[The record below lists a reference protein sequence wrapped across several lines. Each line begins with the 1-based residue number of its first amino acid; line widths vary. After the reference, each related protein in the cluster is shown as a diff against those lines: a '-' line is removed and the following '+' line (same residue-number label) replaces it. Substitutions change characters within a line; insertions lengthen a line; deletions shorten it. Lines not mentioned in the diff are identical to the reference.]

1 MSSGMQD
8 GPILNPGDALK
19 PEKGSPSSRSIIMV
33 AGLVAVIVLTMVL
46 NQFRT
51 PPGGLVREKSAPKTV
66 SIETEKVDKEI
77 FLKQAGARIEALE
90 VERDTLKRIQE
101 QERHEKDE
109 IRKQIS
115 DLSKQIGSIQKTGTV
130 VMGDGKGPRAQAG
143 FPPLPPPL
151 APNGGATAQPASFP
165 VPRGPVAVS
174 QTAIATAATHTDIPF
189 DGLRVLFK
197 ADPTAAKKSEK
208 KLWLNTGT
216 IIPVKLLSGMDA
228 PAKTGSGAGSGA
240 GAGGGSQQSPY
251 PVLMVVR
258 DLMKLPNEVRVDA
271 RDCFLLGEGIGELS
285 SERVQ
290 IRGTALSCVKDNGEA
305 VDIDL
310 KGFINGE
317 DGKLG
322 MRGRVVMKEGALLGR
337 ALLAGFVSG
346 ISRAFMP
353 YQQGFFIANSPGQA
367 FNLPSGGPLAMAGA
381 AGGMGRAAE
390 ILARNYAQMIGNIFP
405 IIEID
410 AQREVDFVVG
420 TGREVADYFL

>member
-8 GPILNPGDALK
+8 GPILNPGAAVR
-19 PEKGSPSSRSIIMV
+19 PEKGGTSTRTIMMV
-33 AGLVAVIVLTMVL
+33 SGLVAIVVLTMVL

-51 PPGGLVREKSAPKTV
+51 TPGGLMRGKSAPKTV
-66 SIETEKVDKEI
+66 SIETEKLDKEI

-115 DLSKQIGSIQKTGTV
+115 DLSKQIGSIQKTGV
-130 VMGDGKGPRAQAG
+130 GIGDGKGTRMPAG

-151 APNGGATAQPASFP
+151 SSSGGATAQPASFP
-165 VPRGPVAVS
+165 VPRGPISTTQVGP
-174 QTAIATAATHTDIPF
+174 TATSAHTETPF

-197 ADPTAAKKSEK
+197 ADPAATKKASEK
-208 KLWLNTGT
+208 KFWLNTGT
-216 IIPVKLLSGMDA
+216 IIPVKLMSGLDA
-228 PAKTGSGAGSGA
+228 PAKTGSGAGGGGA
-240 GAGGGSQQSPY
+240 GGSQQSPY

-258 DLMKLPNEVRVDA
+258 DLMKLPNEVRADA

-290 IRGTALSCVKDNGEA
+290 VRGTALSCVKENGEA

-310 KGFINGE
+310 RGFVNGE

-322 MRGRVVMKEGALLGR
+322 LRGRVVMKEGALLGR

-367 FNLPSGGPLAMAGA
+367 FNLPPGGPLAMAGA

-390 ILARNYAQMIGNIFP
+390 ILARNYAQMIGSIFP
-405 IIEID
+405 VIEID

>member
-1 MSSGMQD
+1 
-8 GPILNPGDALK
+8 
-19 PEKGSPSSRSIIMV
+19 
-33 AGLVAVIVLTMVL
+33 VAVAQV
-46 NQFRT
+46 T
-51 PPGGLVREKSAPKTV
+51 P
-66 SIETEKVDKEI
+66 
-77 FLKQAGARIEALE
+77 
-90 VERDTLKRIQE
+90 
-101 QERHEKDE
+101 
-109 IRKQIS
+109 
-115 DLSKQIGSIQKTGTV
+115 
-130 VMGDGKGPRAQAG
+130 
-143 FPPLPPPL
+143 
-151 APNGGATAQPASFP
+151 QP
-165 VPRGPVAVS
+165 
-174 QTAIATAATHTDIPF
+174 TAAHADVPF

-197 ADPTAAKKSEK
+197 ADPAAVKKSEK

-228 PAKTGSGAGSGA
+228 PAKTGSGAGAGG

-251 PVLMVVR
+251 PVLMVVQ

-290 IRGTALSCVKDNGEA
+290 IRGTALSCVKENGEA

-310 KGFINGE
+310 RGFVNGE

-353 YQQGFFIANSPGQA
+353 YQQGFFVANSPGQA
-367 FNLPSGGPLAMAGA
+367 FNLPPGGPLAMAGA

-390 ILARNYAQMIGNIFP
+390 ILSRNYAQMIGNIFP